1 MNYNEDTL
9 KKLLFSIWDKKG
21 YATSD
26 PSFLKL
32 FNIPLNSQY
41 IAEELVL
48 EWNELNDTDVF
59 KYFNDEF
66 NVQKREP
73 FGHHFNEYY
82 ELEPKSNGY
91 IRISNSDGLKSDVK
105 LHSVDIDLE
114 RQNIVAYIEF
124 DSSRTYPPNQ
134 NNLSFDEIYPYD
146 DDEDEDEWDEW
157 HEYYN
162 EYREDV
168 RWAFEK
174 YFFKKY
180 VSKTGYAF
188 DVEFV

>member
-1 MNYNEDTL
+1 MNYKEGTL

-146 DDEDEDEWDEW
+146 DDEDED
-157 HEYYN
+157 
-162 EYREDV
+162 
-168 RWAFEK
+168 
-174 YFFKKY
+174 
-180 VSKTGYAF
+180 
-188 DVEFV
+188 